1 MGKERQKPKEEKRF
15 IPLHFQTFGDMMM
28 NMLTLFILLC
38 SFAKER
44 QAAFFAAGVGSF
56 INAIESHGLPGLLP
70 SDTKAVLLD
79 AYDYRFR
86 APMEEASEAEG
97 DSSSYDSMDNINTEN
112 VSQDGNVEIPGAIL
126 FDRGRSRLTSE
137 GKSWLREQLIYFH
150 RDGFEIEVIGH
161 AWQEVEN
168 GEAARKLSLNRAY
181 AVIAYL
187 NEVGGI
193 PLERMHALAYGE
205 ARPLAEGKN
214 DPGLNRRVNIKLIKS
229 R

>member
-1 MGKERQKPKEEKRF
+1 MAKARKKPKDEKRF
-15 IPLHFQTFGDMMM
+15 IPIYFQTFGDMMM

-56 INAIESHGLPGLLP
+56 INAIESYGLPGLLP

-86 APMEEASEAEG
+86 APMEEAAEEEG
-97 DSSSYDSMDNINTEN
+97 ESTSYDSMDGIETEEATH
-112 VSQDGNVEIPGAIL
+112 DGNVEIPGAIL
-126 FDRGRSRLTSE
+126 FERGRAQLSSESRD
-137 GKSWLREQLIYFH
+137 WLREQLVYFQ
-150 RDGFEIEVIGH
+150 RDDFDIEVIGH
-161 AWQEVEN
+161 AWKEVEN
-168 GEAARKLSLNRAY
+168 REAARKLSLNRAY
-181 AVIAYL
+181 AVIAFL

-193 PLERMHALAYGE
+193 PLGRMHALAYGE
-205 ARPLAEGKN
+205 SRPLAEGKN
-214 DPGLNRRVNIKLIKS
+214 DPGVNRRVNIMLIKS